1 MEYKKEKYSDIRVP
15 IEDDVFIQLLK
26 DTLKAN
32 KIEADEDVCRRVFVS
47 MLAGVAYYLYEYP
60 EYYINLTKMVMYRE
74 ANLKNLFVLE
84 AKEGE
89 NAASIM
95 KYYLEG
101 GAFSEELEKLIKN
114 FIQGLLKNSQKSQD
128 KVSEE
133 IVKLEKLTK
142 RDSE

>member
-1 MEYKKEKYSDIRVP
+1 
-15 IEDDVFIQLLK
+15 
-26 DTLKAN
+26 
-32 KIEADEDVCRRVFVS
+32 
-47 MLAGVAYYLYEYP
+47 
-60 EYYINLTKMVMYRE
+60 MYRE

-84 AKEGE
+84 SKEGE

-101 GAFSEELEKLIKN
+101 GALSEELEKLIKN